1 MYCVTFQLKIYYTH
15 LTMNYAMRFLPSPTK
30 RAHNFYHSL
39 SRTAHSHCHKEVCV
53 HVDYEYIL
61 GSLIFLSYK
70 TKNTKLEKLVQN
82 APDCKIL
89 IGNLMLHYRC
99 SRTNRI

>member
-1 MYCVTFQLKIYYTH
+1 MFCVTFQLKIYYTH
-15 LTMNYAMRFLPSPTK
+15 LTMNYAMRFLLSPTK

-39 SRTAHSHCHKEVCV
+39 SRTAHSHYHKEVCV

-70 TKNTKLEKLVQN
+70 TKKYKVRKVSKGC
-82 APDCKIL
+82 A
-89 IGNLMLHYRC
+89 
-99 SRTNRI
+99 